1 MPRSF
6 SARLFVALIVLSG
19 LLVLGDAAF
28 GARSMPTARFAG
40 FLLVACAAARLKI
53 KLPGLTGTM
62 SVNLPFILMA
72 AAEMSTLEA
81 FAVAIVSTLVQCLP
95 GSGQRFNLVQAA
107 FNCSAITLAAGAT
120 RWIYASPAIAAMVPS
135 PALRLAIAGGG
146 YFLANTAPVV
156 IVIWL
161 TEHVSI
167 VRTWLEMIQL
177 SFPYLV
183 ASAGVAGISLTVT
196 QEIGWEAPL
205 VVLAIMA
212 GFFVS
217 YRRFFAETAIR
228 PAVAPLELPSSDR
241 AGAEARV

>member
-1 MPRSF
+1 MPKSV

-28 GARSMPTARFAG
+28 NARSMPTARFAG

-72 AAEMSTLEA
+72 AAEMNAPEA
-81 FAVAIVSTLVQCLP
+81 LAVALVSTLVQCLP
-95 GSGQRFNLVQAA
+95 GSGQKFSLVQAA
-107 FNCSAITLAAGAT
+107 FNCSAITLAAAAA
-120 RWIYASPAIAAMVPS
+120 RWIYASPGVTAMVPS

-146 YFLANTAPVV
+146 YFLANSAPVA

-167 VRTWLEMIQL
+167 LRTWLEMFQL
-177 SFPYLV
+177 SFPYMV

-196 QEIGWEAPL
+196 QEIGWQVPL

-212 GFFVS
+212 GIFFS
-217 YRRFFAETAIR
+217 YRRYFAETAIR
-228 PAVAPLELPSSDR
+228 STVASLQLPAGDR
-241 AGAEARV
+241 VRAEARV